1 MATALA
7 RTIHPLAGCLLA
19 AFMAATFPALSQE
32 QMPEPVLKWFA
43 ALGAVDRPA
52 FVELISEDAV
62 IALKDLGVEQTRD
75 EFIAALDEWERT
87 TRDAV
92 ILSRLVEIGEGEA
105 VVEVCYRFSQNE
117 QFNVET
123 FFHSADQITGSVQES
138 RGPVCEGF

>member
-1 MATALA
+1 MAIAFA
-7 RTIHPLAGCLLA
+7 RITRPLAGCMLA
-19 AFMAATFPALSQE
+19 ASLAAASPAMPQE
-32 QMPEPVLKWFA
+32 QMPVPVLQWFA

-52 FVELISEDAV
+52 FAELITEDAV

-87 TRDAV
+87 TRDAI

-105 VVEVCYRFSQNE
+105 VVEVCYRFSENE